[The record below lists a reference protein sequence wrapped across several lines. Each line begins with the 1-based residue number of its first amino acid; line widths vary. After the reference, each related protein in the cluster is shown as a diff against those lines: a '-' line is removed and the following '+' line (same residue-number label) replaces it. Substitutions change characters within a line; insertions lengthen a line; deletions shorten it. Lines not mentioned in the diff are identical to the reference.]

1 MRTVTIVDQ
10 NDPRATHRYSAEPTD
25 YALGVQ
31 YVLEATERIMRVRRL
46 RPTGYYVPD
55 AVDDRGETRHPSHFR
70 AELFGLR
77 GALYR
82 ASTGSMGHLDWRDFH
97 NLKLHGPTVFY
108 IAQHHLRVAATCQR
122 RDMPWPTH
130 TLRSGEGVTC
140 HVISEFPLN
149 DVEVEQQDD
158 VLFEVLRTAGENLD
172 ATHRELEAIGEVSI
186 PWPYRD
192 EGWSLEDC
200 EPTR

>member
-1 MRTVTIVDQ
+1 M
-10 NDPRATHRYSAEPTD
+10 E
-25 YALGVQ
+25 
-31 YVLEATERIMRVRRL
+31 
-46 RPTGYYVPD
+46 
-55 AVDDRGETRHPSHFR
+55 
-70 AELFGLR
+70 
-77 GALYR
+77 
-82 ASTGSMGHLDWRDFH
+82 HLDWRDFH

-122 RDMPWPTH
+122 HDMRWPTH
-130 TLRSGEGVTC
+130 TLRGGEGITC
-140 HVISEFPLN
+140 QAISAIPLN
-149 DVEVEQQDD
+149 D

-172 ATHRELEAIGEVSI
+172 ATHRELETIGAVTI